1 MKQGSLC
8 ACTKSSLLLKFVAC
22 IVEDYV
28 RLQSL
33 KRLKVLPFLP
43 G

>member
-1 MKQGSLC
+1 MKEGSLC
-8 ACTKSSLLLKFVAC
+8 ACTESSLLLKFVAC

-28 RLQSL
+28 GLQSL